1 MTIRKI
7 AVTFGIAAA
16 TLLVA
21 YDATAQSSPVGVWKS
36 IDDNNGK
43 PMALIRISEHDG
55 ELKGRIEKLFSP
67 PPGDK
72 NPKCIKCTD
81 ARKEQP
87 VIGMTIIEG
96 MHAEGAAF
104 GGGTILDPDN
114 GKIYKSRMT
123 LVDDG
128 KKLQVRGY
136 IGMPLF
142 GRTQTWLREE

>member
-1 MTIRKI
+1 MIIQKT
-7 AVTFGIAAA
+7 AVTFGLAAA
-16 TLLVA
+16 TLMA
-21 YDATAQSSPVGVWKS
+21 SWAATAQSSPVGVWKS
-36 IDDNNGK
+36 IDDTSGK
-43 PMALIRISEHDG
+43 PMALIRISEHNG
-55 ELKGRIEKLFSP
+55 ELKGRIEKLFAP
-67 PPGDK
+67 PPDDK
-72 NPKCIKCTD
+72 NPKCVKCTD

-96 MHAEGAAF
+96 MHAEGAVF

-123 LVDDG
+123 LGDDG